1 MTRSQRL
8 LIVFGL
14 IAAAALGAW
23 WAARFL
29 KPPKPPVTLTHGT
42 LLAPA
47 HAVGALDLIDQNG
60 RPFTHAR
67 FEGRWS
73 FVYFGFTSCPMI
85 CPTTMAMLRDL
96 AQGLESL
103 PPQARPQ
110 VILITVD
117 PQTDTPPVIG
127 RYVAGF
133 NPAFLGLTG
142 TQSALDAVAQ
152 RFSVAFGRSANGTI
166 DHSSTIY
173 VVDPQG
179 ALAAVFTPPQSVAA
193 IADDYRQLVGLP
205 AGN

>member
-14 IAAAALGAW
+14 MAAAALGAW

-29 KPPKPPVTLTHGT
+29 KPPQRPVTLAHGT
-42 LLAPA
+42 MLAPA
-47 HAVGALDLIDQNG
+47 RPVGALDLIDQNG
-60 RPFTHAR
+60 QPFTQAR

-73 FVYFGFTSCPMI
+73 LVYFGFTSCPMI
-85 CPTTMAMLRDL
+85 CPTTLAMLRDV
-96 AQGLESL
+96 AQRLESL
-103 PPQARPQ
+103 PPPARPQ
-110 VILITVD
+110 VMLITVD
-117 PQTDTPPVIG
+117 PPTDTPPVIG

-133 NPAFLGLTG
+133 NPTFLGLTG
-142 TQSALDAVAQ
+142 TQPALDAVAQ

-179 ALAAVFTPPQSVAA
+179 SLAAVFTPPQTVTA
-193 IADDYRQLVGLP
+193 IADDYRQLVGRP

>member
-8 LIVFGL
+8 IIVFGL

-29 KPPKPPVTLTHGT
+29 TPSKPPVTLRHGT
-42 LLAPA
+42 LLAPG
-47 HAVGALDLIDQNG
+47 HPIGALDLIDQNSQ
-60 RPFTHAR
+60 PFTQTRLDGH
-67 FEGRWS
+67 WS
-73 FVYFGFTSCPMI
+73 LVYFGFTSCPMI

-96 AQGLESL
+96 ARRLETL
-103 PPQARPQ
+103 PPEARPQ

-127 RYVAGF
+127 RYVAAF
-133 NPAFLGLTG
+133 SPTFLGLTG
-142 TQSALDAVAQ
+142 TQPALDAAAK

-179 ALAAVFTPPQSVAA
+179 ALAAVFTPPQTVGA